1 MTEQFTDKK
10 TVGIPP
16 DIVQVRHDTELY
28 KIQAENSAATA
39 AERADASGPARSRR
53 ASRALEARDWALVA
67 QGFGARYARKG
78 VHFGPDE
85 PAFEH
90 RYNGMLWIETNE
102 ATKKIASFKRWD
114 ALNFGAGIFL
124 SDDLFLS
131 DELFLT
137 DSGEWTT
144 FHV

>member
-39 AERADASGPARSRR
+39 AERADASGASAEQA

-67 QGFGARYARKG
+67 QGWSEVRSQG

-114 ALNFGAGIFL
+114 ALNFGVGIFL

>member
-28 KIQAENSAATA
+28 KIQAENYAATA
-39 AERADASGPARSRR
+39 AERADASGASAEQA
-53 ASRALEARDWALVA
+53 ASRVLEARDWALVA
-67 QGFGARYARKG
+67 QGWSEVRSQG

>member
-1 MTEQFTDKK
+1 M
-10 TVGIPP
+10 
-16 DIVQVRHDTELY
+16 QVRHDTELY

-53 ASRALEARDWALVA
+53 HPARWKRGDWALVA
-67 QGFGARYARKG
+67 QGWSEVRSQG